1 MLITVIAASLTISQ
15 LIMCIVIRKLRK
27 QVEDQRLYQ
36 DQSATLLASIA
47 ASNLMNAQTVSE
59 LSRRVAALMKM
70 LGLADR
76 DPGDGFLH

>member
-1 MLITVIAASLTISQ
+1 MYAT
-15 LIMCIVIRKLRK
+15 IRKLRK
-27 QVEDQRLYQ
+27 QVEAQRLYQ

-47 ASNLMNAQTVSE
+47 ASNLMNAQTASE
-59 LSRRVAALMKM
+59 LSQRMSALTTA

>member
-15 LIMCIVIRKLRK
+15 LIMYATIRKLRK

-59 LSRRVAALMKM
+59 LSQRMAALMKVM
-70 LGLADR
+70 GLADR

>member
-1 MLITVIAASLTISQ
+1 MLITVIAATLTVSQ

-27 QVEDQRLYQ
+27 QVEAQRLYQ

-59 LSRRVAALMKM
+59 LSQRMAALVKVM
-70 LGLADR
+70 GLADR
-76 DPGDGFLH
+76 DPGEGIVH

>member
-1 MLITVIAASLTISQ
+1 MFITVIAASLTISQ
-15 LIMCIVIRKLRK
+15 LIMYATIRKLRK
-27 QVEDQRLYQ
+27 QVEDQSLFQ

-59 LSRRVAALMKM
+59 LGQRHAALMKVM
-70 LGLADR
+70 GLADR

>member
-59 LSRRVAALMKM
+59 LSQRMAALMKVM
-70 LGLADR
+70 GLADR

>member
-1 MLITVIAASLTISQ
+1 
-15 LIMCIVIRKLRK
+15 MCIVIRKLRK
-27 QVEDQRLYQ
+27 QVEAQRLYQ

>member
-1 MLITVIAASLTISQ
+1 MLITVIAATLTVSQ

-27 QVEDQRLYQ
+27 QVEAQRLYQ

-59 LSRRVAALMKM
+59 LSQRVAALMKM

-76 DPGDGFLH
+76 DPGEGIVH

>member
-1 MLITVIAASLTISQ
+1 MLITVIAATLTVSQ

-27 QVEDQRLYQ
+27 QVEAQRLYQ

-59 LSRRVAALMKM
+59 LSQRMAALMKVM
-70 LGLADR
+70 GLADR
-76 DPGDGFLH
+76 DPGEGIVH

>member
-1 MLITVIAASLTISQ
+1 MLITVIAATLTVSQ

-27 QVEDQRLYQ
+27 QVEAQRLYQ
-36 DQSATLLASIA
+36 DQSATLLASLA

-59 LSRRVAALMKM
+59 LSQRVAALVKM

-76 DPGDGFLH
+76 DPGEGIVH

>member
-1 MLITVIAASLTISQ
+1 MLITVIAATLTVSQ

-27 QVEDQRLYQ
+27 QVEAQRLYQ

>member
-1 MLITVIAASLTISQ
+1 MLITVIAATLTVSQ

-27 QVEDQRLYQ
+27 QVEAQRLYQ

-76 DPGDGFLH
+76 DPGEGFLH

>member
-1 MLITVIAASLTISQ
+1 MLITVIAATLTTSQ

-27 QVEDQRLYQ
+27 QVEAQRLYQ